1 MCLKL
6 NEVFSTFFIFRTA
19 AHEILITL
27 NSWNFQPKLVKA
39 LSYTSVTDGGD
50 SAVLDDEKID
60 ALMLATVKS
69 SVGKHA
75 DGGPLGGVEHTGR
88 YPLM

>member
-1 MCLKL
+1 M
-6 NEVFSTFFIFRTA
+6 
-19 AHEILITL
+19 
-27 NSWNFQPKLVKA
+27 
-39 LSYTSVTDGGD
+39 TDGGD